1 MNTERH
7 RQHAEDRRERA
18 EDGREHTEKQRDIGE
33 HKRQMAEKQREVGRA
48 IAGYGTAGERLII
61 EYNTR
66 ALLTRIEGVEGR
78 LCQFASQLDNVEVL
92 LRTIH
97 GQLQQLLSEKA

>member
-7 RQHAEDRRERA
+7 RQHAEDSRERA
-18 EDGREHTEKQRDIGE
+18 EDGRQHTEKQRDIDE
-33 HKRQMAEKQREVGRA
+33 HKRQMAEKQREVGELLRD
-48 IAGYGTAGERLII
+48 TERAGEQLII
-61 EYNTR
+61 EYSTR
-66 ALLTRIEGVEGR
+66 ALLTRIEGFEER
-78 LCQFASQLDNVEVL
+78 LCQLASRLDNVEAL